1 MKKVTWNLQY
11 NTLPAAI
18 RYCKKCSEKTEFTC
32 SEQFRVNAQRK
43 YLDVWLIYKCP
54 HCDTTWNATVYSR
67 VSPQSLPTDR
77 LDRFHCND
85 KALAEEYAMD
95 GAFLHK
101 NGAEA
106 GLPGYTVVGDSF
118 AIGENVE
125 LEIKSAY
132 SFPIKVSALIRKKL
146 LISQKAYEKLI
157 AEGGLV
163 SASGQD
169 LRKCRLHKGITLRF
183 LEFPEVLIN
192 PLQSV

>member
-11 NTLPAAI
+11 NTLPTAI
-18 RYCKKCSEKTEFTC
+18 RYCKKCNQKTEFTC
-32 SEQFRVNAQRK
+32 SEQFRINAQRK

-54 HCDTTWNATVYSR
+54 HCDTTWNAAVYSR
-67 VSPQSLPTDR
+67 ISPQSLPLDL

-85 KALAEEYAMD
+85 KALAEQYAMD
-95 GAFLHK
+95 IAFLRK

-106 GLPGYTVVGDSF
+106 GLPDYTVAGDSF
-118 AIGENVE
+118 AVGEEVE

-132 SFPIKVSALIRKKL
+132 SFPIKVSTLIRKKL

-157 AEGGLV
+157 AEGMFT
-163 SASGQD
+163 SISGQD
-169 LRKCRLHKGITLRF
+169 LRKCRLHEGITLRF
-183 LEFPEVLIN
+183 LQFPQVLIN